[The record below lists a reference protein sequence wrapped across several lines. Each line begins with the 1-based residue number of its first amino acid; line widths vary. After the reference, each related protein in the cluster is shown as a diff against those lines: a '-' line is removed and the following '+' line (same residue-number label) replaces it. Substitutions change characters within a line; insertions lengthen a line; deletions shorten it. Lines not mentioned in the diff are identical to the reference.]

1 MYNKISI
8 LKDSGVLT
16 ITSLNKATEGEFGAK
31 INGPFGI
38 VIEF

>member
-1 MYNKISI
+1 MCNKISI

-16 ITSLNKATEGEFGAK
+16 MTSLIKATEVEFGAK

-38 VIEF
+38 EIEF